1 MGLIDLITIPAG
13 QTFNADVVIVGAG
26 VAGLV
31 LADALRG
38 SGMSVDVLEAGGASL
53 EPESQALYE
62 AEMAGVLHVGTT
74 EGRFR
79 VYGGSSIRWGGQL
92 LPLRASDFNV
102 RQHISFSG
110 WPIDFSDLE
119 PYVRTCEELL
129 GVNHT
134 PYNSDLL
141 RQLPMPRPSLT
152 ESDLQLRFSKWA
164 PFRCRNLAH
173 TLGKRCLA
181 EPNFRIFLHACVS
194 AIELHSDG
202 HHVEYLKAVTP
213 NGSIYS
219 FHGKQIVIS
228 AGSIETSRLLLSSRN
243 VHTNGICNLT
253 DQLGRW
259 FHDHLSVKA
268 ATLMPIDR
276 RKFLNMFAPWFIGD
290 TRHTIKLETSDAW
303 QEKHSCLNVMG
314 HLVFQSAENSAFA
327 WLRQQLL
334 AQQSNL
340 GSNVKLATPSL
351 QQLPKET
358 LDLLYLIWKRVVRQR
373 RWCPSNAEIK
383 LCIDTEQQPNPD
395 SRIRLS
401 KTLDAIGMPKA
412 VVQWRWGE
420 SERHAFQSYRNLFNR
435 QWSIW
440 DLGEINWNESFD
452 AGSGW
457 EKSVSDIYHLMGG
470 TRMSL
475 GPQDG
480 IVDTELR
487 VHGIDNLSVASLS
500 VFPTGGSS
508 NPTFTLMM
516 LTLRLADRLLSR
528 RQ

>member
-1 MGLIDLITIPAG
+1 MGLIDLVTIPAG
-13 QTFNADVVIVGAG
+13 QAFNADVVIVGAG

-38 SGMSVDVLEAGGASL
+38 SGMSVDVLEAGGATL

-62 AEMAGVLHVGTT
+62 AEMVGVPHLGTN

-92 LPLRASDFNV
+92 LPLRPSDFNQ
-102 RQHISFSG
+102 RPHIPFSG
-110 WPIDFSDLE
+110 WPINSSDLE
-119 PYVRTCEELL
+119 PYIRSCEEIL
-129 GVNHT
+129 GVNHA
-134 PYNSDLL
+134 PYDSDLL
-141 RQLPMPRPSLT
+141 EKLPMPRPSLT
-152 ESDLQLRFSKWA
+152 EPDLQLRFSKWA
-164 PFRCRNLAH
+164 PFRFRNLTH
-173 TLGKRCLA
+173 TLGRRCLA
-181 EPNFRIFLHACVS
+181 EPRIRIFIHACVS
-194 AIELHSDG
+194 AIELHVDG
-202 HHVEYLKAVTP
+202 NHVENVKAVTP
-213 NGSIYS
+213 NGNCYS
-219 FHGKQIVIS
+219 FGGKQIVIS
-228 AGSIETSRLLLSSRN
+228 AGSIETSRLLLASRSI
-243 VHTNGICNLT
+243 HTKGICNIT

-276 RKFLNMFAPWFIGD
+276 RKFLNKFAPWFVGD

-314 HLVFQSAENSAFA
+314 HLVFQSDESSAFA

-334 AQQSNL
+334 AQQSRI
-340 GSNVKLATPSL
+340 GGDVKLGTPSL
-351 QQLPKET
+351 RQLPEET
-358 LDLLYLIWKRVVRQR
+358 LDLLYLLWKRLARKR

-383 LCIDTEQQPNPD
+383 LCIDTEQQPNPE

-412 VVQWRWGE
+412 VVQWQWGE
-420 SERHAFQSYRNLFNR
+420 PERHAFHTYSALFNR
-435 QWSIW
+435 QWRIW
-440 DLGEINWNESFD
+440 DLGEIAWNERFE

-457 EKSVSDIYHLMGG
+457 EKGVSDIYHLMGG
-470 TRMSL
+470 TRMSV

-480 IVDTELR
+480 IVDKELR

-516 LTLRLADRLLSR
+516 LTLRLAERLMR
-528 RQ
+528 KE